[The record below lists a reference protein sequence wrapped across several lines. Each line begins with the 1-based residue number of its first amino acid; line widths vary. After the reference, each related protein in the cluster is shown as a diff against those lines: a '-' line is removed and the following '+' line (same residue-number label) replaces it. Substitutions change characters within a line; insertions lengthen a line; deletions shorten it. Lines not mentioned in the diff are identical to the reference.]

1 MLAFLTTFSCRQFLI
16 DLLSFPLP
24 SLSPWWYPHWKIWWK
39 FLCFYAFL
47 MSTLFHV
54 ITHSPM
60 DIIYFFCI
68 NNIIVNINLILLII
82 NIIINS
88 TIYLRNNIHC
98 YFDFYCCEVLVFLIS
113 SSASSLMTWLYSAIS
128 SLQIFSKLL
137 SLEIW
142 SQFDSLLSL
151 FPSWLVS

>member
-1 MLAFLTTFSCRQFLI
+1 MPSVSYRLAFIPTSLSESLMVSSLKNLVKIPLFLCLFNVYIISCYY
-16 DLLSFPLP
+16 SFPNGH
-24 SLSPWWYPHWKIWWK
+24 YI
-39 FLCFYAFL
+39 
-47 MSTLFHV
+47 
-54 ITHSPM
+54 
-60 DIIYFFCI
+60 FFCI
-68 NNIIVNINLILLII
+68 HNIIVIINLILLII

-88 TIYLRNNIHC
+88 TTYLHNNIHC